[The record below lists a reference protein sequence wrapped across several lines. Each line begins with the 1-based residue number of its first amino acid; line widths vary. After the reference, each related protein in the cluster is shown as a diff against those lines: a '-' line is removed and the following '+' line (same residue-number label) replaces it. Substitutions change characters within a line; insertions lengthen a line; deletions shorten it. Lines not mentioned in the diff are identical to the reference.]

1 MKTAA
6 SVKYA
11 KLSRKNTVF
20 TEYSE
25 LCRQILD
32 LVGEHGIRRSTEE
45 IRDRNC
51 YVLISS
57 NRGFC
62 GGFNNELFRFFSQK
76 TAEES
81 EPLVICCGRK
91 AARYC
96 EDRNIPMEILELPDI
111 PSYEDAERLTEKV
124 LEIYTS
130 GQAEQICFI
139 CQKYVNMMTQTPI
152 CEQIL
157 PGVLSSEK
165 KPAADI
171 LFLPDAESVEKNIA
185 FYCLCSRV
193 YGILLSHFS
202 GAQAATLIAMRNACD
217 NAEESAAALSM
228 TINRIRQ
235 AEVTNSVIETSSGT
249 AFRKSEN

>member
-25 LCRQILD
+25 VCRQILN
-32 LVGEHGIRRSTEE
+32 LVGEHGIRRDTEE
-45 IRDRNC
+45 VCKRNC

-62 GGFNNELFRFFSQK
+62 GGFNNELFRFFSRE
-76 TAEES
+76 TAGES
-81 EPLVICCGRK
+81 GPLIICCGRK

-96 EDRNIPMEILELPDI
+96 EDRNIPIEVLELPDI

-130 GQAEQICFI
+130 GQAEQIFFV
-139 CQKYVNMMTQTPI
+139 CQKYVNMMTQTPV
-152 CEQIL
+152 CECIL
-157 PGVLSSEK
+157 PGDSPAEK
-165 KPAADI
+165 KPETEI
-171 LFLPDAESVEKNIA
+171 LFLPDAESVEKSIA

-202 GAQAATLIAMRNACD
+202 GAQAATLVAMRNACD
-217 NAEESAAALSM
+217 NAEESAAALSL